1 MNVEPIRQ
9 LRRDVRWLKSYAGF
23 LTLIL
28 ATLLIIG
35 ARSEGEAERIPAL
48 KTERID
54 IVDAQGRTRLVIAGP
69 QRMPG
74 PKGPQ
79 DFTRGTRNIVP
90 AGLLFYDEAENE
102 IGGLALAPDKRGDL
116 AALLFDY
123 DKHEAGGFYR
133 RSMPDGSGYA
143 TFFINDAA
151 PEGMS
156 AKEAISRDW
165 SRIKLQNPDRNAE
178 VLLTDTAGKT
188 RIRLR
193 VDNRDQAAIEVLD
206 PAGKVVF
213 RAPEQAVATK

>member
-1 MNVEPIRQ
+1 MNAEPILQ
-9 LRRDVRWLKSYAGF
+9 LERDVRLLKLYAGVM
-23 LTLIL
+23 TL
-28 ATLLIIG
+28 AVAALLLVG
-35 ARSEGEAERIPAL
+35 ARAEGGAERIPVL

-74 PKGPQ
+74 PKGPR
-79 DFTRGTRNIVP
+79 DATRGNRIINP
-90 AGLLFYDEAENE
+90 AGVLFYDEAEEE
-102 IGGLALAPDKRGDL
+102 IGGIALAPDKRGDL

-133 RSMPDGSGYA
+133 RSMPDGSYA

-151 PEGMS
+151 PKGMS
-156 AKEAISRDW
+156 AKEATSRDW

-193 VDNRDQAAIEVLD
+193 VDNRDQASIEILD

-213 RAPEQAVATK
+213 RAPERQVASK